1 MPKEN
6 DKKEKILEG
15 NIWSYFELSKLYG
28 LMALILLSFG
38 RVIAFKYGETV
49 FIVAH
54 LMFTNFGMQIHH
66 TITKTILVTIS

>member
-15 NIWSYFELSKLYG
+15 NIWSKFELSKLYG
-28 LMALILLSFG
+28 LMALILLSLG
-38 RVIAFKYGETV
+38 RILAFKYGETV

-54 LMFTNFGMQIHH
+54 LIFTNIGMTIHH
-66 TITKTILVTIS
+66 TITKTILVMIT

>member
-15 NIWSYFELSKLYG
+15 NVWSKFELSKLYG

-38 RVIAFKYGETV
+38 RILAFKYGETV

-54 LMFTNFGMQIHH
+54 LMFANIGMQIHH
-66 TITKTILVTIS
+66 TITKSILVVIS